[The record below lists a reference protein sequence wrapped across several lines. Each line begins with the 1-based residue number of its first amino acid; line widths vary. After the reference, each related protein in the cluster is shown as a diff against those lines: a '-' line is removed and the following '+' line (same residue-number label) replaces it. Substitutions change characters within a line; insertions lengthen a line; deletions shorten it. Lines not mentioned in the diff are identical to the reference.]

1 MSINARFK
9 VIFEFNAVMDAG
21 GNFTTTNEMDT
32 RIDNHLNSF
41 KLRIDTDAV
50 KGRLLRATKA
60 FSPGRNLDAF
70 LNPIQ
75 AIIKIIQYTPRYT
88 KYY

>member
-1 MSINARFK
+1 
-9 VIFEFNAVMDAG
+9 
-21 GNFTTTNEMDT
+21 MDT
-32 RIDNHLNSF
+32 RIDNHLKSF
-41 KLRIDTDAV
+41 KLRIDTDVA

-75 AIIKIIQYTPRYT
+75 AILKIIQYTP
-88 KYY
+88 